1 MPGRYP
7 GVGPAQ
13 GLQRQAGPGREKG
26 QRRGQAGAER
36 TAPCSGPQAPPGAG
50 LASFSSF
57 VPLSGFPHRSGP
69 FLSPSC
75 FKRFLVSHQ
84 SAPPQSPLSVPTT
97 WSLALPASS
106 VSPSA
111 HPSCALLHPIASSY
125 LIKMSPCL
133 SPLFSLSPSSSAPLI
148 VSPLILLCP
157 ISAPSVLSPSLPLY
171 SASFWLSLCDLHL
184 SFLSCSFHR
193 NLSRGRGRAGTESRS
208 TLLPLCGGFSL
219 PVLGSGE
226 VPFQQKH
233 RVSHICRWPHGYK
246 HTRIC

>member
-1 MPGRYP
+1 MLRHKLAPTPVPEGCTHGKRLRHRR
-7 GVGPAQ
+7 GKVGT
-13 GLQRQAGPGREKG
+13 GGIVCQAGPGREKG

-157 ISAPSVLSPSLPLY
+157 ICMRKIPHLVTVLS
-171 SASFWLSLCDLHL
+171 
-184 SFLSCSFHR
+184 
-193 NLSRGRGRAGTESRS
+193 GRWMEEK
-208 TLLPLCGGFSL
+208 P
-219 PVLGSGE
+219 
-226 VPFQQKH
+226 
-233 RVSHICRWPHGYK
+233 
-246 HTRIC
+246 